1 MKGFVF
7 HAPIL
12 REFPSIAYPCWDHSG
27 RTPIRNLMN
36 QKIKIVAEV
45 LPQSAENI
53 QKYSLATIQDLKAL
67 KAKNP
72 SCKIRHADITPHIR
86 QNCDATVRVISKS
99 TVEELKTHI
108 PQANA
113 TRLYLQA
120 SLWIHEPFRNEKFGS
135 PLQ

>member
-1 MKGFVF
+1 MLPFVENF
-7 HAPIL
+7 LDSLSLLGPFWQDL
-12 REFPSIAYPCWDHSG
+12 
-27 RTPIRNLMN
+27 N

-67 KAKNP
+67 KAKSP

-86 QNCDATVRVISKS
+86 QNCDATVRVISKA
-99 TVEELKTHI
+99 TIEELKIHI

-120 SLWIHEPFRNEKFGS
+120 SLWMDT
-135 PLQ
+135 